1 MKDTPERN
9 GLELTESISV
19 AGSVAGTIMAVVSQ
33 QLIYAAAPLSLAL
46 SLSLINR
53 RRFEQSFEQN
63 IAAVLAEMGNRV
75 TQSDRQL
82 SGEMQA
88 VRNTV
93 AALQAAPQQAA
104 DFNPIKEEL
113 FQLQKRFDTL
123 EEAINSFKE
132 AADSDE
138 SQEMAELFPAF
149 DPSELLQQIQQL
161 QKNVSLLAEA
171 FNQRPEASRLQELNQ
186 LAASL
191 QQQLEAL
198 PQTASTFDPTPLHQE
213 IQQVKTA
220 LAQIPTNQA
229 FDPAPLQLQIQQLQ
243 GSISL
248 LTQAFNSRLEPQHI
262 EELKRSAASLKQELE
277 ALPAPFDPTPLA
289 RELQELKAAVTELQN
304 IPAFDPTPQEQQIQL
319 LQGTLSSLSKAFNH
333 RSEPQLIE
341 ELRQSAARVKQQL
354 EALTAPFDLTALEQ
368 QIEELKIALSER
380 PNTSAFDP
388 TVLERE
394 IEELK
399 AALAEQPNTPAFD
412 PTVLERE
419 IEELKAA
426 LAEQP
431 NTPAFDPTVL
441 EREIEELKAALAE
454 RPNTPAFDP
463 TVLEREI
470 EELKAALAEQPNT
483 PAFDPTVL
491 EREIEELK
499 AALAER
505 PNTPAFDPTP
515 LELQIQ
521 QLQANLSS
529 LTEAFNQ
536 RSESQQIEELR
547 QSAASVKQQVE
558 ALPAPYDPSELKGEI
573 QQLKGEIQS
582 LRQLL
587 QDSLRP
593 VESAHTH
600 FNAEIAKLPPLA
612 ESFAQMQQQLLQL
625 QKLTAKLDEKTKQQ
639 EEKQLLS
646 SIVASGAASSKKAEA
661 KNRLTTPQDRLQFL
675 IGMAQQHGIGR
686 EFLRLVHAGKQHQLT
701 LNPWPTHLMFSPP
714 LNLIAKAPSNWSNCL
729 FGISAQ
735 PESNGKVKLWVS
747 SQAFANFYPSQKYN
761 VPSILGSDG
770 WREMESLDMEGFV
783 FNLESLFEKI
793 DAESNS

>member
-1 MKDTPERN
+1 MKNTPERN

-19 AGSVAGTIMAVVSQ
+19 AGSVAGTIMAVASQ

-93 AALQAAPQQAA
+93 ADLLAKSQPAA
-104 DFNPIKEEL
+104 DFSPIKEEL
-113 FQLQKRFDTL
+113 YQLQKRFDTL
-123 EEAINSFKE
+123 EEAINSFRE
-132 AADSDE
+132 AAE
-138 SQEMAELFPAF
+138 SHEEQDMAELFPTF
-149 DPSELLQQIQQL
+149 DPTDIEQQILLL
-161 QKNVSLLAEA
+161 QKNITLLSEA
-171 FNQRPEASRLQELNQ
+171 FNQRPEASGLPELNQ
-186 LAASL
+186 LVTSL
-191 QQQLEAL
+191 QKQLEAL
-198 PQTASTFDPTPLHQE
+198 PQTAPAFDPTPLEQE
-213 IQQVKTA
+213 IQQVKAA
-220 LAQIPTNQA
+220 LAQIPTNPA

-243 GSISL
+243 GNLSL

-262 EELKRSAASLKQELE
+262 EELKYTAASLQQQLE
-277 ALPAPFDPTPLA
+277 AIPAPFDPTPLNQ
-289 RELQELKAAVTELQN
+289 ELQQLTAAVIELQN
-304 IPAFDPTPQEQQIQL
+304 IPAFDPTPLEEQIQQ
-319 LQGTLSSLSKAFNH
+319 LQVNLSTLNKAFNH

-354 EALTAPFDLTALEQ
+354 EALTSPFDLTLLEQ
-368 QIEELKIALSER
+368 QIEELKTALSQL

-388 TVLERE
+388 TPLEQE
-394 IEELK
+394 IQELK
-399 AALAEQPNTPAFD
+399 TALSQLPNTSAFD
-412 PTVLERE
+412 PTLLEQE
-419 IEELKAA
+419 IQELKTA
-426 LAEQP
+426 LSQLP
-431 NTPAFDPTVL
+431 NTSAFDPTLL
-441 EREIEELKAALAE
+441 EKEIQELKTALSQL
-454 RPNTPAFDP
+454 PNTSAFDP
-463 TVLEREI
+463 
-470 EELKAALAEQPNT
+470 A
-483 PAFDPTVL
+483 
-491 EREIEELK
+491 
-499 AALAER
+499 
-505 PNTPAFDPTP
+505 P
-515 LELQIQ
+515 LEQQIQ
-521 QLQANLSS
+521 QLQGSISS
-529 LTEAFNQ
+529 LTEAFNR
-536 RSESQQIEELR
+536 RSEPQQIEELR
-547 QSAASVKQQVE
+547 QSAAGVKQQLE

-593 VESAHTH
+593 VESAHAH
-600 FNAEIAKLPPLA
+600 FHAEIAKLPQLA
-612 ESFAQMQQQLLQL
+612 ESFAQMQEQLLEL
-625 QKLTAKLDEKTKQQ
+625 QKLTAKLDERTKQQ

-646 SIVASGAASSKKAEA
+646 SIVGSGAASSKKAEA

-735 PESNGKVKLWVS
+735 PEKNGKVKLWVS

-770 WREMESLDMEGFV
+770 WREMESADLEAFV
-783 FNLESLFEKI
+783 ANLEGLFEKI